1 MKKMPYI
8 CLYDSILEDYA
19 CLSDAQVGKLVRALV
34 RFLRDGTEPVISG
47 PLRYVWPGAKN
58 QMLRDLQAYEKRCEA
73 SRSNGRKGGRKKK
86 VANSEEAALD
96 TVHKQAPQL
105 PKETDRFI
113 TEPGETNRFFSK
125 PKKANENDNE
135 NENENDNEND
145 KENEKESIR
154 LLPGEASNG
163 GKAEGKALA
172 ASPDERTGFSPP
184 SVEQVARFCKQQGL
198 QIDEEYFVNYYAAR
212 GWYLGN
218 APMRDWKAAAKA
230 WAKTERRGKHG
241 EAGHGE
247 DVFAK
252 AREIYGPIGRC
263 L

>member
-113 TEPGETNRFFSK
+113 TEPGETNRFFQNLRK
-125 PKKANENDNE
+125 PTRTITKTRTKTRTRTITITRKKT
-135 NENENDNEND
+135 
-145 KENEKESIR
+145 R
-154 LLPGEASNG
+154 
-163 GKAEGKALA
+163 
-172 ASPDERTGFSPP
+172 RRV
-184 SVEQVARFCKQQGL
+184 SVFYRAKL
-198 QIDEEYFVNYYAAR
+198 
-212 GWYLGN
+212 
-218 APMRDWKAAAKA
+218 PMRGKQRGRTWRL
-230 WAKTERRGKHG
+230 RRMK
-241 EAGHGE
+241 EL
-247 DVFAK
+247 VFLLLLWN
-252 AREIYGPIGRC
+252 R
-263 L
+263 